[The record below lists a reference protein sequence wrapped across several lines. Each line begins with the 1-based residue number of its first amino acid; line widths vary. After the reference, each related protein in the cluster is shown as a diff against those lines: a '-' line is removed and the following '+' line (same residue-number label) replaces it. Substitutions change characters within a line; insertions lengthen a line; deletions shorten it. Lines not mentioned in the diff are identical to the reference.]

1 MKALV
6 FERNLARFA
15 ASRMASTFGSG
26 RGVGVG
32 PLRLA
37 EVDEPQLPGPGWHR
51 LRPRLSGICGSDL
64 ATLDGRSSRYF
75 EEIVSFPFIPGHEM
89 VADIDPP
96 VGSEAAGSGMGRVVV
111 EPVLS
116 CASRG
121 IDPMCQPCQAGHT
134 GGCERITFGHLQ
146 PGLQT
151 GYCCDTGGGWG
162 AVVVAHSSQI
172 HVVPEAMSDEA
183 AVMVE
188 PTACAVHAA
197 LRPDITS
204 RDVVVVLGSGTLGL
218 CTIAALR
225 RFTNAATII
234 ATAKYP
240 DQKRLASELGA
251 DVVVAPG
258 EISRA
263 VRRLVHTLAVPG
275 TEPTHRPTSRLAGG
289 ADVVVDCVGSAASI
303 TSALEVIRPRGQV
316 VMVGMPGSVRVDLA
330 PLWHREVSLMGAY
343 AYGREQPGPSGGPAP
358 SPHGPGRIIDGPTR
372 TFDMAFDLVQSAGL
386 ERLVS
391 ARYALADF
399 TEAIA
404 HAGAAGSRGAVKI
417 VFDLNA
423 GRRRRP
429 TNDPPRR
436 NR

>member
-15 ASRMASTFGSG
+15 ASRVASTFGSG

-37 EVDEPQLPGPGWHR
+37 EVDEPELPGPGWHR
-51 LRPRLSGICGSDL
+51 LRPRLAGICGSDL
-64 ATLDGRSSRYF
+64 ATLDGHSSRYF
-75 EEIVSFPFIPGHEM
+75 EEIVSFPFIPGHEI
-89 VADIDPP
+89 VADLDGPGDPEPAAPP
-96 VGSEAAGSGMGRVVV
+96 VRVVV

-116 CASRG
+116 CAPRG
-121 IDPMCQPCQAGHT
+121 IEPMCKPCQAGHT

-172 HVVPEAMSDEA
+172 HTVPEAMTDEA

-225 RFTNAATII
+225 SFTDANTII

-251 DVVVAPG
+251 DLVVAPG
-258 EISRA
+258 EVSRA

-275 TEPTHRPTSRLAGG
+275 IEPTHRPTSRLTGG
-289 ADVVVDCVGSAASI
+289 ADVVIDCVGSAPSI
-303 TSALEVIRPRGQV
+303 TSALEVVRRRGQV
-316 VMVGMPGSVRVDLA
+316 VMVGMPGSVRIDLA
-330 PLWHREVSLMGAY
+330 PLWHREVNLMGAY
-343 AYGREQPGPSGGPAP
+343 AYGREQPGP
-358 SPHGPGRIIDGPTR
+358 PHESAQILDGATR
-372 TFDMAFDLVQSAGL
+372 TFDMAFALVQSAGL

-399 TEAIA
+399 SEAIA
-404 HAGAAGSRGAVKI
+404 HAGAAGPRGAVKI